1 MERRTRTGPA
11 APSSVSSTL
20 SRRISG
26 ALRRLSGGIGA
37 GGHKRVPGNEA
48 GKTGYGRSARRF
60 NRRFAAAALLAGLA
74 VPGAPA
80 PGAETLRLLAF
91 GDSLTSGYGL
101 AAEDAFPARLE
112 AALRAA
118 GRRVRVVDAGLA
130 GDTSSGGRAR
140 LAWSLEPRPDAVIV
154 ELGANDGLRGIDPAV
169 TEANLDAI
177 LGALKR
183 RALPVLFAGMY
194 APPNLGRDYGAAFD
208 ALFPRLAA
216 RHGVAFYPFFLDGVA
231 ARPEL
236 NQADGIHPNARGVAV
251 IVARILPHVLDILP

>member
-1 MERRTRTGPA
+1 M
-11 APSSVSSTL
+11 
-20 SRRISG
+20 
-26 ALRRLSGGIGA
+26 
-37 GGHKRVPGNEA
+37 
-48 GKTGYGRSARRF
+48 TGYGRSARRF

-74 VPGAPA
+74 VPGTPV
-80 PGAETLRLLAF
+80 PGVGAEAEALRLLAF

-130 GDTSSGGRAR
+130 GDTSSGGRTR
-140 LAWSLEPRPDAVIV
+140 LAWALEPRPDAVIL

-183 RALPVLFAGMY
+183 RALPVLFTGMY

-251 IVARILPHVLDILP
+251 IVARILPHVLEVLP

>member
-1 MERRTRTGPA
+1 M
-11 APSSVSSTL
+11 
-20 SRRISG
+20 
-26 ALRRLSGGIGA
+26 
-37 GGHKRVPGNEA
+37 
-48 GKTGYGRSARRF
+48 TGYGRSARRF

-80 PGAETLRLLAF
+80 PGVGAEAEALRLLAF

-130 GDTSSGGRAR
+130 GDTSSGGRTR
-140 LAWSLEPRPDAVIV
+140 LAWALDPRPDAVIL

-177 LGALKR
+177 LAALKR
-183 RALPVLFAGMY
+183 RALPVLFTGMY

-251 IVARILPHVLDILP
+251 IVARILPHVLEVLP